1 MKEAVFTKHS
11 PAPIG
16 PFSQAIKAQG
26 VHLYVSGSIGM
37 QDGQIVR
44 GGIKAQAVQA
54 LDNIKAV
61 LEAAGYGFADV
72 VKVNVYLHD
81 MNDFVAMNEVYANYF
96 PPPEPARTTVQVSR
110 LPKDALVEID
120 LVAVK

>member
-1 MKEAVFTKHS
+1 
-11 PAPIG
+11 
-16 PFSQAIKAQG
+16 
-26 VHLYVSGSIGM
+26 M
-37 QDGQIVR
+37 QDGQMVS
-44 GGIKAQAVQA
+44 GGIKSQTVQA

-61 LEAAGYGFADV
+61 LDAAGYGFANV
-72 VKVNVYLHD
+72 VKVNVYLQD
-81 MNDFVAMNEVYANYF
+81 MNDFAAMNDIYANYF

>member
-1 MKEAVFTKHS
+1 MKEAIFTKHS

-37 QDGQIVR
+37 QDGVIVR

-110 LPKDALVEID
+110 LPKDALVEFD
-120 LVAVK
+120 LVAVR

>member
-1 MKEAVFTKHS
+1 MKEAVFTRNS

-26 VHLYVSGSIGM
+26 VTLYVSGSIGM
-37 QDGQIVR
+37 QDGVIVR

-81 MNDFVAMNEVYANYF
+81 MNDFVAMNEVYANFF
-96 PPPEPARTTVQVSR
+96 PSPEPARTTVQVSR
-110 LPKDALVEID
+110 LPKDALVEFD
-120 LVAVK
+120 LIAVK